1 MRRKM
6 WLSNAAD
13 NRMFM
18 VGVLLAN
25 VFYRDGKK
33 YQGVLGWINSW
44 YVCRPTHTRH
54 DTTHTTHAHTYNRTR
69 AIGRRYVGLALANV
83 MIHHGLFTALAVH
96 LLYDAQFFVAGYLIN
111 KYFAKRRASLDDL

>member
-1 MRRKM
+1 MRRRA
-6 WLSNAAD
+6 WQSNAAD

-44 YVCRPTHTRH
+44 YLH
-54 DTTHTTHAHTYNRTR
+54 TTHTTQHTRNTRTHLQPHTR
-69 AIGRRYVGLALANV
+69 NWACRYVGLALANV
-83 MIHHGLFTALAVH
+83 MIHQGLFTALAVH

-111 KYFAKRRASLDDL
+111 KYCAKRRASLDDL